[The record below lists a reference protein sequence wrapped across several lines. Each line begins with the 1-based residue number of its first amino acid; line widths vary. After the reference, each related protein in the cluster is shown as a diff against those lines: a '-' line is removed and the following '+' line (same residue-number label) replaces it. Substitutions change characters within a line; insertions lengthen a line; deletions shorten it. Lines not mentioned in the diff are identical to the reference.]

1 VVRKPAPAR
10 ELDEFCAS
18 VAKTTR
24 AVRCVVCREDIP
36 AGSSTPLAVQVFFD
50 PEHERVSTVVASH
63 ARCPPS
69 GVHRRPGLAQR
80 IVDRRG
86 ATPAELDVSWCALDV
101 ASGHVGVVW
110 EAFERAVLWQDDPA
124 TDAVTVPVAAYLEH
138 GFSLVTPGQIETG
151 TLPELPMLTEW
162 VAKLGGDGT
171 LEVLSP
177 DGNAALSVRVDSEV
191 LGLLR
196 EGMAEKGELIVL
208 TGCYLHLDSED
219 RDAGLVSA
227 ASQGCLVGARIP
239 ARVN

>member
-1 VVRKPAPAR
+1 MRPVEVAPVVRKPAPAR

-86 ATPAELDVSWCALDV
+86 ATPAELDVSWCALDL

-138 GFSLVTPGQIETG
+138 GFSPRRE
-151 TLPELPMLTEW
+151 ER
-162 VAKLGGDGT
+162 AA
-171 LEVLSP
+171 P
-177 DGNAALSVRVDSEV
+177 DCGS
-191 LGLLR
+191 
-196 EGMAEKGELIVL
+196 
-208 TGCYLHLDSED
+208 
-219 RDAGLVSA
+219 
-227 ASQGCLVGARIP
+227 
-239 ARVN
+239 